1 MIRGPVEYVP
11 PVEVE
16 VVTKRAAIPLD
27 ENEGI
32 YVRNIK
38 SGKVRE
44 ITGETYMLNQ
54 DEELW
59 EKELPPGVEGLLA
72 LEKDP
77 LADRGFRPREG
88 GKDPQSQGKARDKT
102 KVVSFRVPHNA
113 AVQIYDY
120 KEKKA
125 RYVMTLIDVQ
135 VCYDTT

>member
-1 MIRGPVEYVP
+1 
-11 PVEVE
+11 
-16 VVTKRAAIPLD
+16 
-27 ENEGI
+27 
-32 YVRNIK
+32 
-38 SGKVRE
+38 
-44 ITGETYMLNQ
+44 MLNQ

-77 LADRGFRPREG
+77 LADRGFFAREG
-88 GKDPQSQGKARDKT
+88 SKDPGQQQKGKVRDKT

-125 RYVMTLIDVQ
+125 R
-135 VCYDTT
+135 